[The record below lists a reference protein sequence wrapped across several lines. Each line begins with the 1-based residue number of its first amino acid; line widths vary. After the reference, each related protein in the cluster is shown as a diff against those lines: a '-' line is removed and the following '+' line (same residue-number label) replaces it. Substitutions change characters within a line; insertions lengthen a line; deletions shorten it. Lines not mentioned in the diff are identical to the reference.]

1 MIISILSL
9 LGGGLM
15 RLLPELFGFLNK
27 KTDNAHE
34 LAMMD
39 KQFELEKMRGAN
51 QMAQV
56 ELQTTSEQ
64 IVHMLD
70 AQASALKA
78 QMQLTGMKIVDA
90 LNFLVRPLATYYV
103 LFLYGLA
110 KLAMFMIAMKSGL
123 SGWDSIIK
131 LYDEDD
137 KAILSGILGFWFV
150 SRVFEKDR
158 K

>member
-1 MIISILSL
+1 MILSILSM
-9 LGGGLM
+9 LGGGLV
-15 RLLPELFGFLNK
+15 RLLPEIFGFLNK

-39 KQFELEKMRGAN
+39 KQLALEQVRGAN
-51 QMAQV
+51 RQAEV

-70 AQASALKA
+70 AQAEALKS
-78 QMQLTGMKIVDA
+78 QMQVTGIRFVDA
-90 LNFLVRPLATYYV
+90 LNFLVRPLTTYYV
-103 LFLYGLA
+103 LALYGLA
-110 KLAMFMIAMKSGL
+110 KVAMFALAVQSGV
-123 SGWDSIIK
+123 SGWEAVLR

-150 SRVFEKDR
+150 GRCFEKR